1 MFTTSTGDD
10 ELGRIFQVEGTKYN
24 KKQQISFLSKGRE
37 AGKQSPRLANVWDSC
52 WGLGRDD
59 QMLLKHLLAAKPCAQ
74 CEKMNDPPTYHPCT
88 VGVGNMCAA
97 SITHTSVHIH
107 TCTPTRTEGTLE

>member
-59 QMLLKHLLAAKPCAQ
+59 QMLLKHLLAARPCAQ
-74 CEKMNDPPTYHPCT
+74 CEKMNDSPTLSPLHSGCREYVCSQHH
-88 VGVGNMCAA
+88 
-97 SITHTSVHIH
+97 THFRAYTYMHSYTHRRH
-107 TCTPTRTEGTLE
+107 T